1 MPSRRHRV
9 LQAAVAVAIL
19 AVSGPVLVDA
29 YGQVGRSLALAP
41 GWLVAIAFAEASQ
54 LVATW
59 YMLRILLRTTRWFD
73 VAASQ
78 LAGDAASNLVP
89 GASLAG
95 AGLQLTMLVRAG
107 FPTTRVTTSLGAVA
121 ILGSV
126 PVFIVLPLAAVVA
139 TVAGTPLEPRLVG
152 ATVLGAVVLAA
163 LLVTVV
169 AMARLDRPWLLLASA
184 ITAVRRLLRRPDRAD
199 LARRLLGE
207 RDQLGEVMRQR
218 AVTLLVVALGRTLAD
233 SLALYLAIR
242 AVGVAISPATT
253 LAVFIV
259 GEVAGRIP
267 LTPGGL
273 GFVEAG
279 LAGALRL
286 AGLPSG
292 AALVALVTY
301 RLAAT
306 WIPSAAGVVAY
317 VLFERRQSER
327 AGIGQPTEGVLP
339 AGPG

>member
-1 MPSRRHRV
+1 M
-9 LQAAVAVAIL
+9 AVAIL
-19 AVSGPVLVDA
+19 VVSGPVLVDA
-29 YGQVGRSLALAP
+29 YGQVGRSLALSP
-41 GWLVAIAFAEASQ
+41 GWLIAIAFAEASQ
-54 LVATW
+54 LVGCW
-59 YMLRILLRTTRWFD
+59 YLLRILLRTTRWFD
-73 VAASQ
+73 VAAPQ

-107 FPTTRVTTSLGAVA
+107 FPATRVTTSLGAVT
-121 ILGSV
+121 ILSAV
-126 PVFIVLPLAAVVA
+126 PVFIVLPLVAVVA

-152 ATVLGAVVLAA
+152 AMVLGAVVLAV

-184 ITAVRRLLRRPDRAD
+184 ITAVRRLLGQPDRAD
-199 LARRLLGE
+199 LGRRLLGE

-233 SLALYLAIR
+233 VLALYLAIR

-259 GEVAGRIP
+259 GDVAGRIP
-267 LTPGGL
+267 LTPAGL

-279 LAGALRL
+279 LAGALRV

-306 WIPSAAGVVAY
+306 WLPSAAGVVAY
-317 VLFERRQSER
+317 GLFERRHSER